1 MKLLSSFIKKSFALV
16 LVKILGIMMNSQI
29 AEKKNI
35 VGMSQACLE
44 SFFKEQGEKPF
55 RAQQILQWVHQ
66 SFLTDFDEMTNLSK
80 ELRAKMQSWF
90 YFPEIEVVSHQV
102 SIDGT
107 EKWLIKTED
116 KRSAVEIVLI
126 PEETRKTL
134 CISSQVGCE
143 LNCQFC
149 HTATQ
154 GFDRNLSS
162 GEIVSQLWFVQ
173 SLLLKRQQSEPLNP
187 KHSPVTNVVFMGMG
201 EPLRNCEAVLIAAS
215 IFISDFAYGLSKR
228 RVTISTSGVVPGLE
242 KMIEKTD
249 VALALSL
256 HAPNDDL
263 RSELVPINKKYPI
276 DLLMTTVSRYL
287 KQSQRQMH
295 VTIEYVMLDGV
306 NDHIQH
312 AQQLSKLIGRYVSG
326 QAKVNLI
333 PFNSYP
339 TARYRCSSDNQIKA
353 FAEVLRSKHIITT
366 IRKTRGPDILGACG
380 QLAGDVLDKTRRRQ
394 KYLQETSQQLSE
406 VKASSF

>member
-1 MKLLSSFIKKSFALV
+1 
-16 LVKILGIMMNSQI
+16 MNSQVE
-29 AEKKNI
+29 EKKNI
-35 VGMSQACLE
+35 VGMSQSCLE
-44 SFFKEQGEKPF
+44 TFLKEKGEKPF

-66 SFLTDFDEMTNLSK
+66 YFVHDFDEMTNLSK
-80 ELRAKMQSWF
+80 DLRSKMKEWF
-90 YFPEIEVVSHQV
+90 YFPEIEVASHQI
-102 SIDGT
+102 STDGT

-162 GEIVSQLWFVQ
+162 GEIISQLWFVQ
-173 SLLLKRQQSEPLNP
+173 SLLLKRQKAETDSNQ
-187 KHSPVTNVVFMGMG
+187 HSPVTNVVFMGMG
-201 EPLRNCEAVLIAAS
+201 EPLRNCDAVLIAVS
-215 IFISDFAYGLSKR
+215 VFTSDFAYGLSKR

-242 KMIEKTD
+242 QMILKTD

-256 HAPNDDL
+256 HAPNDEL

-276 DLLMTTVSRYL
+276 DLLMTTVAKYL
-287 KQSQRQMH
+287 KSSQRQIH
-295 VTIEYVMLDGV
+295 VTIEYVMLQGV
-306 NDHIQH
+306 NDHIKH
-312 AQQLSKLIGRYVSG
+312 AQQLAKLIGRYVSG

-339 TARYRCSSDNQIKA
+339 TAKYQCSSFDAIKA
-353 FAEVLRSKHIITT
+353 FADVLRAKDIITT

-394 KYLQETSQQLSE
+394 KYLQETSQKFSE
-406 VKASSF
+406 ANASSF